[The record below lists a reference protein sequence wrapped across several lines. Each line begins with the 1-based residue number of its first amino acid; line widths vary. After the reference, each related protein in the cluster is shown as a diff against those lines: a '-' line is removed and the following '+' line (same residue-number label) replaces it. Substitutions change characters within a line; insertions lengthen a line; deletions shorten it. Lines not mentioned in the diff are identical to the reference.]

1 MRIIDLT
8 GRRFGK
14 LVVKG
19 RNGSIDNKPTWACVC
34 DCVNTITV
42 RGKSLREGSTK
53 SCGCYS
59 KECSAHTGRTVNR
72 KHGQYGTRIY
82 RIWSGMHARC
92 SNPNLPEYLRYG
104 GRGIT
109 VCEEWSDF
117 ASFYLWACE
126 NGYDDSLTID
136 RIDNDKGYAP
146 ENCRWATM
154 KEQSNNKRNNIRV
167 TYQGESHTL
176 KEWAELLGVNYESF
190 KWHYHQHGVESAFLH
205 FAEMGVR

>member
-19 RNGSIDNKPTWACVC
+19 RNGSIDNKPAWACVC
-34 DCVNTITV
+34 DCGNTITV